1 MKTHYR
7 IGARGS
13 ALSRAQ
19 VTATTAALQALAPDF
34 TFEFVVIKTSGD
46 QDQRNVLGA
55 FVREVQAQLVD
66 GSIDL
71 AVHSCKDLPTA
82 TITGLTQAA
91 MPARQDPRDAILSR
105 HGSVASLPQGARVG
119 AGSPRR
125 VGQLLAFRPD
135 LACAPIVG
143 NVDTR
148 VRKLLSGDYDAMVIA
163 TAGLKRLGY
172 WDGETAQPEG
182 PLAGLFAEALPLDLM
197 LPAPAQGALAIECRA
212 DDADTLAL
220 VRQLN
225 VPETHAAVIAER
237 AFLDSLGG
245 GCRTPVGALAEIAD
259 GTCRLRGCVAA
270 LDGSILLRDEA
281 TAPADQAAE
290 LGRALAATM
299 LASGADRLIAEVP
312 A

>member
-1 MKTHYR
+1 MKSHYR

-19 VTATTAALQALAPDF
+19 VTSTTAALQALAPDC

-66 GSIDL
+66 GSVDL

-82 TITGLTQAA
+82 TITGLTLAA

-105 HGSVASLPQGARVG
+105 HGAVAVLPQGARIG

-125 VGQLLAFRPD
+125 VGQLLGFRPD
-135 LACAPIVG
+135 LSCAPIVG

-148 VRKLLSGDYDAMVIA
+148 VRKLLSGEYDAMVIA

-172 WDGETAQPEG
+172 WDGETAWPEG
-182 PLAGLFAEALPLDLM
+182 PLSGLHAEALPLDLM
-197 LPAPAQGALAIECRA
+197 LPAPAQGALAIECRG
-212 DDADTLAL
+212 DDVDTLSL

-225 VPETHAAVIAER
+225 VPETQAAVIAER

-245 GCRTPVGALAEIAD
+245 GCRTPVGALARIAD
-259 GTCRLRGCVAA
+259 GVCRLQGCVAA
-270 LDGSILLRDEA
+270 LDGSRVLRD
-281 TAPADQAAE
+281 TVSGPAVESSE
-290 LGRALAATM
+290 LGRRLAETM
-299 LASGADRLIAEVP
+299 LAAGADRLIAEVP